1 MIPANLAH
9 ITGFIPPKSIGGR
22 VTCFVDSNPRRAG
35 QEIEGVP
42 IVGPRVLAESRAGG
56 AFVIIASTHAAAIAA
71 TLQATGRAAGADFR
85 VASYDELV
93 ELENDRERDH
103 QA

>member
-1 MIPANLAH
+1 M
-9 ITGFIPPKSIGGR
+9 R
-22 VTCFVDSNPRRAG
+22 
-35 QEIEGVP
+35 
-42 IVGPRVLAESRAGG
+42 SRYAKDRPT
-56 AFVIIASTHAAAIAA
+56 SK
-71 TLQATGRAAGADFR
+71 AGADFR